1 MYTHTRMK
9 TEALLKCFRNLL
21 ADTFLLIMSS
31 NIRDFA
37 HIFRCNTPL
46 FMVIPPFMG

>member
-1 MYTHTRMK
+1 MK
-9 TEALLKCFRNLL
+9 GEARAIIKCFRNLL
-21 ADTFLLIMSS
+21 ADTFLFIMFS

-46 FMVIPPFMG
+46 FMVIPPFKG